1 MSDNANKI
9 YCVFDRTDRN
19 RASTKPVAIAMSVEA
34 AQREVDR
41 LRSTLPEYAH
51 KLVYFNDD
59 VPVVS

>member
-1 MSDNANKI
+1 MSDNADKI

-19 RASTKPVAIAMSVEA
+19 RGSHKPVAIAVGVVA
-34 AQREVDR
+34 AQSEVDR
-41 LRSTLPEYAH
+41 LRSTLPEHAH